1 MIYLG
6 LQILASMTE
15 REAMTED
22 RTSVPPLLD
31 HIVVAT
37 PTLEA
42 TVAEFERSTGVSPD
56 KGGSHESLGTRNYL
70 VTFGGGH
77 YLEIVG
83 AVESLPH
90 PDGPYPFDLDTI
102 ATATVATWAIH
113 PDDADATVTR
123 ANTAGIPISP
133 LEALSRR
140 TPDGALLSWRLTQ
153 PTAGPLP
160 FIIDWQDSVS
170 PAASTQ
176 ARAEL
181 RRFTLCVP
189 QSEGRSENAEASA
202 SELRMQ
208 LAALGTAIETET
220 CACTSDQPRLCLEVS
235 GPAGIW
241 TV

>member
-37 PTLEA
+37 PTLED
-42 TVAEFERSTGVSPD
+42 TVAEFERATGVSPD

-83 AVESLPH
+83 ADESLPH

-160 FIIDWQDSVS
+160 FTLTGRIRFS

-181 RRFTLCVP
+181 RRFTLLCTAVRRQVRKRRGLRIRAP
-189 QSEGRSENAEASA
+189 NATGGSWN
-202 SELRMQ
+202 RH
-208 LAALGTAIETET
+208 
-220 CACTSDQPRLCLEVS
+220 RN
-235 GPAGIW
+235 
-241 TV
+241 